1 MTQWYSIDNE
11 DDVSS
16 PALLIYPDRIQ
27 ENLRRM
33 IESAGDVSRLRPHV
47 KTHKIPQIIA
57 MKRNVG
63 IDKFKTSTIAEAE
76 MTASAGGKDV
86 FLAFQ
91 PVGPNVRRFIE
102 LIKRFPSTHF
112 SAMVD
117 SASSHEMRANRPSPL
132 APTRRIGCSR
142 RWSE

>member
-1 MTQWYSIDNE
+1 MLLLAGELVHEVNETKMTQWYSIDNE

-57 MKRNVG
+57 MKRGVG

-86 FLAFQ
+86 FLA
-91 PVGPNVRRFIE
+91 
-102 LIKRFPSTHF
+102 
-112 SAMVD
+112 
-117 SASSHEMRANRPSPL
+117 
-132 APTRRIGCSR
+132 
-142 RWSE
+142 